1 MSFVFNCIM
10 NQYKNIELVIFNL
23 SREWNL
29 DKEVIMVCTRS
40 GILFFLPLSPDT
52 GMTLP
57 TGVSTFLLECLDT
70 DSTEDYNTGASE
82 SLSSCPSP
90 ETFRDDE
97 GLGETSVFFLNC
109 LMPKKKSGNYLQ

>member
-1 MSFVFNCIM
+1 M
-10 NQYKNIELVIFNL
+10 
-23 SREWNL
+23 
-29 DKEVIMVCTRS
+29 
-40 GILFFLPLSPDT
+40 PLSPDT

-57 TGVSTFLLECLDT
+57 TGVSAFLLECLDT

-97 GLGETSVFFLNC
+97 GLGETSGFFFELFDA
-109 LMPKKKSGNYLQ
+109 KKKIRELSTIERLVVSVVVMHQDRFLP